1 MFVPLFKVWSEALQI
16 KSFRIKL
23 ISSGILLLL
32 CAAIA
37 PYIFQYV
44 QQRQGFPIHDYI
56 LTLLPAIDLSLIIFI
71 LLYLFILTGVV
82 VLLHFPGLF
91 LLALQGYVLLT
102 IIRFITILLVP
113 LEPPQNIIVLTDPFV
128 ERFFYQQTITKD
140 LFFSGH
146 TSILVL
152 LGLAAPS
159 KRWSIFL
166 FIGALSIGCL
176 LLLQHAHYT
185 IDVLAAPFFS
195 WIAFTIIK
203 KYSGEN
209 PGR

>member
-1 MFVPLFKVWSEALQI
+1 MPLANVWSEALQH
-16 KSFRIKL
+16 KNFKVKL
-23 ISSGILLLL
+23 ISSGMLLLL
-32 CAAIA
+32 CAVIA
-37 PYIFQYV
+37 PYVFQYV
-44 QQRQGFPIHDYI
+44 QQRQGFQIHDHI
-56 LTLLPAIDLSLIIFI
+56 LTLLPAIDLSHVTFI
-71 LLYLFILTGVV
+71 LLYFLILTGVV

-152 LGLAAPS
+152 LGLVVPS
-159 KRWSIFL
+159 KRLSVFL
-166 FIGALSIGCL
+166 FAGAFSIGCL

-195 WIAFTIIK
+195 WIAIHIVR
-203 KYSGEN
+203 KYSGDN
-209 PGR
+209 TNR

>member
-1 MFVPLFKVWSEALQI
+1 MPLANVWSEALQLR
-16 KSFRIKL
+16 SFKVKL
-23 ISSGILLLL
+23 ISSGMLLLL

-37 PYIFQYV
+37 PYVFQYV
-44 QQRQGFPIHDYI
+44 QQRQGFPIHDHI
-56 LTLLPAIDLSLIIFI
+56 LTLLPPIDLSYITFI
-71 LLYLFILTGVV
+71 LLYFLILTGVV

-102 IIRFITILLVP
+102 ILRFITILLVP

-152 LGLAAPS
+152 LGLVVPS
-159 KRWSIFL
+159 KRLSVLL
-166 FIGALSIGCL
+166 FAGAFSIGCL

-185 IDVLAAPFFS
+185 IDILAAPFFS
-195 WIAFTIIK
+195 WIAIHIVR

-209 PGR
+209 TNR